1 MSPQVSIILTVAEFC
16 WGLSHHM
23 WSKCSTKGFSLPS
36 ECQCFGIAVASADEH
51 GWKAFGCSLKPV
63 FLVKWLTFEPPFR
76 DHMAIIDGRLTVCS
90 SSTSASI
97 TFDYNADSGI
107 PGPSCVV
114 CGDPIRVGKAA
125 AAIDMSSHGAL
136 CKLAADPRHGDALCC
151 HIMHAWCAE
160 YLTDSLCPGCTDP
173 ASPTADTAQI
183 PLPPIRR
190 IGFDV
195 GGVIVRHREDM
206 DLDSGVDRAGLLG
219 DDYLHAQATA
229 GALDTLADVVKK
241 LGRENVHIISKCGA
255 ETEART
261 LEWMEYSGFFEKT
274 GIQRQHVHFCRDVK
288 DKAPLVAKLKL
299 DAFVDDRI
307 DVLRPMLSLVG
318 VRPLLFMP
326 KQETLGQSPAFWIPR
341 IEKLAGWESVRALCL
356 GLGT

>member
-1 MSPQVSIILTVAEFC
+1 
-16 WGLSHHM
+16 
-23 WSKCSTKGFSLPS
+23 
-36 ECQCFGIAVASADEH
+36 
-51 GWKAFGCSLKPV
+51 
-63 FLVKWLTFEPPFR
+63 
-76 DHMAIIDGRLTVCS
+76 MAIIDGRLTVCS
-90 SSTSASI
+90 SSFTSASI
-97 TFDYNADSGI
+97 TFDYHAGSGT
-107 PGPSCVV
+107 GPSCAV
-114 CGDPIRVGKAA
+114 CGDPIRGKAA

-136 CKLAADPRHGDALCC
+136 CKLAADPRNGDVLCC
-151 HIMHAWCAE
+151 HIMHVYCAE
-160 YLTDSLCPGCTDP
+160 YLTDSVCPGCTDS
-173 ASPTADTAQI
+173 ASPPDTAQI
-183 PLPPIRR
+183 PLPPVTS

-206 DLDSGVDRAGLLG
+206 DLDSGVDTAGLMG
-219 DDYLHAQATA
+219 DDYLHAQATP
-229 GALDTLADVVKK
+229 GALDTLADVVKR

-326 KQETLGQSPAFWIPR
+326 KHETLGQSPAFWIPR

-356 GLGT
+356 RT

>member
-1 MSPQVSIILTVAEFC
+1 
-16 WGLSHHM
+16 
-23 WSKCSTKGFSLPS
+23 
-36 ECQCFGIAVASADEH
+36 
-51 GWKAFGCSLKPV
+51 
-63 FLVKWLTFEPPFR
+63 
-76 DHMAIIDGRLTVCS
+76 MAIIDGRLTVCS
-90 SSTSASI
+90 SSTSAWI
-97 TFDYNADSGI
+97 TFDYDAGSGI
-107 PGPSCVV
+107 PGPCVV

-125 AAIDMSSHGAL
+125 AAVDMSSHGAQ
-136 CKLAADPRHGDALCC
+136 CELAVDPRHGDALCC
-151 HIMHAWCAE
+151 HIMHTWCAE
-160 YLTDSLCPGCTDP
+160 YLDDASCPGCTD
-173 ASPTADTAQI
+173 SSGTPTSDIAQI
-183 PLPPIRR
+183 PPPITR

-206 DLDSGVDRAGLLG
+206 DLDSGVDTAGLLG

-229 GALDTLADVVKK
+229 GALHVLADVVKR

-261 LEWMEYSGFFEKT
+261 IEWMEYSGFFEKT

-356 GLGT
+356 GT

>member
-1 MSPQVSIILTVAEFC
+1 MDQ
-16 WGLSHHM
+16 
-23 WSKCSTKGFSLPS
+23 
-36 ECQCFGIAVASADEH
+36 
-51 GWKAFGCSLKPV
+51 
-63 FLVKWLTFEPPFR
+63 
-76 DHMAIIDGRLTVCS
+76 MATIDGHLTVCS
-90 SSTSASI
+90 SSLVSASI
-97 TFDYNADSGI
+97 TFDYHADSGI
-107 PGPSCVV
+107 PSPSCVV
-114 CGDPIRVGKAA
+114 CGDPIRAGKAA
-125 AAIDMSSHGAL
+125 TAIDMSSHEAL

-160 YLTDSLCPGCTDP
+160 YLTESVCPGCTDP
-173 ASPTADTAQI
+173 ASPAAQV
-183 PLPPIRR
+183 PLPPITRV
-190 IGFDV
+190 GFDV
-195 GGVIVRHREDM
+195 GGVIVRHRGDM
-206 DLDSGVDRAGLLG
+206 DSGVDTAGLLG

-229 GALDTLADVVKK
+229 GALDTLADVVKR

-274 GIQRQHVHFCRDVK
+274 GIERQHVHFCRDVK

-326 KQETLGQSPAFWIPR
+326 KQEILGQSPAFWIPR
-341 IEKLAGWESVRALCL
+341 MEKLAGWESVRALL
-356 GLGT
+356 PLPGYMT

>member
-1 MSPQVSIILTVAEFC
+1 
-16 WGLSHHM
+16 
-23 WSKCSTKGFSLPS
+23 
-36 ECQCFGIAVASADEH
+36 
-51 GWKAFGCSLKPV
+51 
-63 FLVKWLTFEPPFR
+63 
-76 DHMAIIDGRLTVCS
+76 MAIIDGRLTVCS
-90 SSTSASI
+90 SSTSAWI
-97 TFDYNADSGI
+97 TFDYDAGSGS
-107 PGPSCVV
+107 PGPCVV

-125 AAIDMSSHGAL
+125 AAVDMSSHGAQ
-136 CKLAADPRHGDALCC
+136 CKLAVDPRHGDALCC
-151 HIMHAWCAE
+151 HIMHLWCAE
-160 YLTDSLCPGCTDP
+160 YLDDAPCPGCTDP
-173 ASPTADTAQI
+173 GNPTSDIAQI
-183 PLPPIRR
+183 PPPITR

-206 DLDSGVDRAGLLG
+206 DLESGVDTAGLLG

-229 GALDTLADVVKK
+229 GALHVLADVVKR

-261 LEWMEYSGFFEKT
+261 IEWMEYSGFFEKT

-307 DVLRPMLSLVG
+307 DVPRPMLSLVG

-356 GLGT
+356 GT